1 MGTEE
6 KRQLLNA
13 AIKTLEKTYGKGIA
27 FWTTDAPLD
36 VDAIPTGSLAVDMC
50 IGCGGIPRGRI
61 TELVGPQGSGKSTLI
76 QHVIAE
82 AQKMGEL
89 CALIDVE
96 NSFDKKWA
104 ITCGVNVDD
113 LLISQPQCG
122 EEAMDIAEG
131 LVRSEAVAVVAVD
144 SVAALLPRSE
154 MEGSMDDMQV
164 GALARLVSKAMRKLG
179 PPVHKS
185 NTALILSNQIRER
198 IGGFSPHGTPE
209 TTPGGRALRHM
220 ASLRIDL
227 RSGDFI
233 KDGKETIGMTSKV
246 RVKKNRF
253 GPPLKEC
260 TFDIIFGQGIDKAGG
275 LLDVAIEMDVVSKA
289 GPWLK
294 WNGFQWQGKE
304 QAKLYLRQNEDVV
317 ADLEKQVREKM

>member
-1 MGTEE
+1 MSDE
-6 KRQLLNA
+6 KREQVQA
-13 AIKTLEKTYGKGIA
+13 AIKTLEKTYGKGVA

-36 VDAIPTGSLAVDMC
+36 VDVIPTGSLAVDRA

-104 ITCGVNVDD
+104 ISCGVNVDD
-113 LLISQPQCG
+113 LLISQPQYG
-122 EEAMDIAEG
+122 EEAMEVAEA
-131 LVRSEAVAVVAVD
+131 LVRSGGMAVVAVD

-154 MEGSMDDMQV
+154 MEGSMEDMQV
-164 GALARLVSKAMRKLG
+164 GALARLMSKALRKLG
-179 PPVHKS
+179 PPVHES
-185 NTALILSNQIRER
+185 NTALVLSNQIREL
-198 IGGFSPHGTPE
+198 IGGFSMHGTPE

-233 KDGKETIGMTSKV
+233 KDGKETIGMVSKV
-246 RVKKNRF
+246 RVKKNRL

-260 TFDIIFGQGIDKAGG
+260 TFDILFGQGIDKTGG
-275 LLDVAIEMDVVSKA
+275 LLDVSIEMEIVKKGGA
-289 GPWLK
+289 WLAFRDFK
-294 WNGFQWQGKE
+294 WQGMDT
-304 QAKLYLRQNEDVV
+304 AKLFLRQNPEVLDEIE
-317 ADLEKQVREKM
+317 AEVRKVM